1 MMEKN
6 TKLKNKILEKKLE
19 ILQKT
24 IEVFYFPFFF
34 PITTKSPPSEPKLLK
49 IINI

>member
-6 TKLKNKILEKKLE
+6 TKLKNKYWKKIE
-19 ILQKT
+19 ILQKQLKFLFS
-24 IEVFYFPFFF
+24 IFF
-34 PITTKSPPSEPKLLK
+34 PITQKSPPSEPKLLK